1 MNSNEHFV
9 LVSVHLPNA
18 GDRTTDINTVVELL
32 DIDSSAIDQT
42 FGLVS
47 ISPDKNLYAVM
58 IKPESLEKISPEY
71 FANGIISEEYANP
84 KIEHFG
90 LPPAIKDHESENE
103 KPNFDSDFENED

>member
-9 LVSVHLPNA
+9 LVSVHILNA
-18 GDRTTDINTVVELL
+18 DDRAPDINTVVELL
-32 DIDSSAIDQT
+32 KIDSSAIDQT

-58 IKPESLEKISPEY
+58 IKPESLEKLSPEY
-71 FANGIISEEYANP
+71 IANGIISDEYANP

-90 LPPAIKDHESENE
+90 LPPAIEDHEPDN
-103 KPNFDSDFENED
+103 D